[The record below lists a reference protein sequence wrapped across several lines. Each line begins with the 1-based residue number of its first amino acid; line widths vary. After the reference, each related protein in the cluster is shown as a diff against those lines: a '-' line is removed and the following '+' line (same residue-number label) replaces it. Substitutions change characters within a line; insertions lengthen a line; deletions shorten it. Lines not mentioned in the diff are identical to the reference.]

1 MFKKWLYFVKE
12 LDVVS
17 SLEREVHYYL
27 DSSLV
32 NLIVLVTE
40 EIVYGWSFQGF
51 RPKVEI
57 GGKKNSIIF
66 SCRSF
71 FHLRKDT

>member
-1 MFKKWLYFVKE
+1 MFKKLLYFVKE

-40 EIVYGWSFQGF
+40 EIVYG
-51 RPKVEI
+51 
-57 GGKKNSIIF
+57 
-66 SCRSF
+66 
-71 FHLRKDT
+71 